1 MSERPRVVVT
11 RRVEQA
17 AELADK
23 LRAAGLEPVV
33 FPTVQLRPL
42 PSHTLD
48 DSLKNLQM
56 FDWLIF
62 TSGNGVDFFFRR
74 VEELELT
81 PKLPRT
87 AVVGPSTAR
96 RLAEYG
102 ATADFM
108 PEEYTGAALASALGD
123 LTGQHIL
130 LPRARMGGL
139 EIVCRL
145 WQQGADVFDVPL
157 YDTITAVRDPA
168 ALAKLEQ
175 GYEAVT
181 FASPTAVMGFAKLAG
196 RPHAAAAVA
205 CIGPSTAQ
213 TARASG
219 LPVTIMP
226 DEYTLDGLVKSVAH
240 YFSVMRDA

>member
-11 RRVEQA
+11 RRAEQA
-17 AELADK
+17 GVLADK
-23 LRAAGLEPVV
+23 LRTAGLAPIL
-33 FPTVQLRPL
+33 FPAIQLRPL

-48 DSLKNLQM
+48 DSLKNLEM

-74 VEELELT
+74 AEKLELT
-81 PKLPRT
+81 LELPRT
-87 AVVGPSTAR
+87 AVVGPATAR

-102 ATADFM
+102 AMADFM
-108 PEEYTGAALASALGD
+108 PAEYTGAALAAGLGD
-123 LTGQHIL
+123 LTGQHVL
-130 LPRARMGGL
+130 LSRARMGGL
-139 EIVCRL
+139 GIVRRL

-181 FASPTAVMGFAKLAG
+181 FASPTAVMGFVKLAG
-196 RPHAAAAVA
+196 RPPAATAVA
-205 CIGPSTAQ
+205 CIGPATAQ
-213 TARASG
+213 AARASG

-226 DEYTLDGLVKSVAH
+226 DAYTLDRLVASVAA
-240 YFSVMRDA
+240 FFDKATR

>member
-11 RRVEQA
+11 RRAEQA
-17 AELADK
+17 DDLAGK
-23 LRAAGLEPVV
+23 LRAAGLEPIL
-33 FPTVQLRPL
+33 FPTIQLRPL

-48 DSLKNLQM
+48 DFLKNLEM

-62 TSGNGVDFFFRR
+62 TSGSGVDFFFRR
-74 VEELELT
+74 AEELELT
-81 PKLPRT
+81 LELPRT

-96 RLAEYG
+96 RLEKYG

-108 PEEYTGAALASALGD
+108 PEEYTGAELASGLGD
-123 LTGQHIL
+123 LTGRHVL

-139 EIVCRL
+139 EIVRRL

-157 YDTITAVRDPA
+157 YDTITAPRDPT
-168 ALAKLEQ
+168 ALARLEQ

-181 FASPTAVMGFAKLAG
+181 FTSPSAVHGFVKLAG
-196 RPHAAAAVA
+196 RPDGAAAVA

-213 TARASG
+213 AARTSG

-226 DEYTLDGLVKSVAH
+226 EVYTLDGLVESVAA
-240 YFSVMRDA
+240 FFET

>member
-11 RRVEQA
+11 RRKEQA
-17 AELADK
+17 DVLADK
-23 LRAAGLEPVV
+23 LRAAGLEPIL
-33 FPTVQLRPL
+33 FPTVQIRPL
-42 PSHTLD
+42 PNHALD
-48 DSLKNLQM
+48 DSLKNLEM

-74 VEELELT
+74 AEELELT
-81 PKLPRT
+81 LQLPRT

-108 PEEYTGAALASALGD
+108 PSEYTGAALASGLGD
-123 LTGQHIL
+123 LTGQHVL
-130 LPRARMGGL
+130 LPRVRRGGL
-139 EIVCRL
+139 EIVRRL

-157 YDTITAVRDPA
+157 YDTITAMRDPA

-181 FASPTAVMGFAKLAG
+181 FTSPTAVYGFVKLAG
-196 RPHAAAAVA
+196 RPKGSIIIA

-213 TARASG
+213 AARTAG
-219 LPVTIMP
+219 LPVTIVP
-226 DEYTLDGLVKSVAH
+226 DEYTLDGLVKSVVH
-240 YFSVMRDA
+240 YFSLMRDA

>member
-11 RRVEQA
+11 RRKEQA
-17 AELADK
+17 GVLADK
-23 LRAAGLEPVV
+23 LRAAGLEPVL
-33 FPTVQLRPL
+33 FPAITLRPL
-42 PSHTLD
+42 PSHALD
-48 DSLKNLQM
+48 DALKNLEM

-74 VEELELT
+74 AEELELT
-81 PKLPRT
+81 PELPRT

-96 RLAEYG
+96 RLEKYG

-108 PEEYTGAALASALGD
+108 PKEYTGAALASELGD

-139 EIVCRL
+139 DIVRRL
-145 WQQGADVFDVPL
+145 WQQGANVFDVPL
-157 YDTITAVRDPA
+157 YDTVTAPRDPA
-168 ALAKLEQ
+168 ALARLER

-181 FASPTAVMGFAKLAG
+181 FASPTAVMGFVKLAG
-196 RPHAAAAVA
+196 RPRDGAAVA
-205 CIGPSTAQ
+205 CIGPATARA
-213 TARASG
+213 ARASG

-226 DEYTLDGLVKSVAH
+226 DEHTLDGLVASLAA
-240 YFSVMRDA
+240 FFET

>member
-11 RRVEQA
+11 RRKEQA
-17 AELADK
+17 DVLADK
-23 LRAAGLEPVV
+23 VRAAGLEPIL
-33 FPTVQLRPL
+33 FPTVQIRPL
-42 PSHTLD
+42 PNHALD
-48 DSLKNLQM
+48 DSLKNLEM

-74 VEELELT
+74 AEELELT
-81 PKLPRT
+81 PELPRT

-102 ATADFM
+102 ATADFI
-108 PEEYTGAALASALGD
+108 PEEYTGVALAAGLGD
-123 LTGQHIL
+123 LTGRHVL

-139 EIVCRL
+139 EIVRRL

-157 YDTITAVRDPA
+157 YDTITAPRDPA
-168 ALAKLEQ
+168 ALARLEQ

-181 FASPTAVMGFAKLAG
+181 FTSPTAVMGFVKLTG
-196 RPHAAAAVA
+196 RPHGAAAVA

-213 TARASG
+213 AARASG

-226 DEYTLDGLVKSVAH
+226 DVYTLDGLAASVAA
-240 YFSVMRDA
+240 FFDKVTR